1 MNSGTVERRE
11 LAHRS
16 SDGLD
21 VALLWSKATDSLAVT
36 VLDER
41 SGKGFELV
49 VESGRQALD
58 VFRHPFAHAAWR
70 GIELAA

>member
-1 MNSGTVERRE
+1 MNSGTIERRE

-21 VALLWSKATDSLAVT
+21 VALLWSEPTDSLTVA
-36 VLDER
+36 VLDRR
-41 SGKGFELV
+41 SGTHFELV
-49 VESGRQALD
+49 VETGTEALD

>member
-1 MNSGTVERRE
+1 MNSTTIERRE

-16 SDGLD
+16 GDGID
-21 VALLWSKATDSLAVT
+21 VAVLWSASTDSLTVA

-41 SGKGFELV
+41 SGAAFELV
-49 VESGRQALD
+49 VETGTEALD